1 MDTGG
6 GWGGD
11 RAPLFDRRELDRVPL
26 TRTSTT
32 QPVGTV
38 HTTHSNQN
46 DPGQT
51 RDPRQPGNGARGT
64 EGTGRGES
72 YETQDGGAGIGGP
85 RSWSDA
91 RGYRTSNGDLPHR
104 DPRAPIPRRTLLTSG
119 SAGPRGCAGR
129 RRDPYRRRG
138 RGRSPGTCARAP
150 ERAATCRAA
159 RARSCRRGRTR
170 SARPSTRKAD
180 ARG

>member
-1 MDTGG
+1 MDSGG

-46 DPGQT
+46 DPSQT

-64 EGTGRGES
+64 EGTGRGEC
-72 YETQDGGAGIGGP
+72 YETQDGGAGIGALLVGCETVVDIERRPSPP
-85 RSWSDA
+85 RSASADSA
-91 RGYRTSNGDLPHR
+91 RNPAHFGIGRPSR
-104 DPRAPIPRRTLLTSG
+104 MRWEKAG
-119 SAGPRGCAGR
+119 SL
-129 RRDPYRRRG
+129 
-138 RGRSPGTCARAP
+138 S
-150 ERAATCRAA
+150 AA
-159 RARSCRRGRTR
+159 RARSFTRDMRSSSGKGRDV
-170 SARPSTRKAD
+170 SSRPSS
-180 ARG
+180 